1 MIETVEKHT
10 LLAAKHP
17 MDAVYEVLA
26 ALYIRR
32 QAKQL
37 GKQLPGVCHA
47 EDTEYIHRARVASR
61 RLRAALRVFGDCFGK
76 RTLQRWRRHI
86 RRLARQLGDARDADV
101 QIQFL
106 CGFLSQPL
114 EPSVCR
120 GLSRLLAEL
129 ERRRERLQP
138 RVARAVKVLRRS
150 GVLEEMLSRT
160 KKVLDRANNADADGA
175 TPEALVQFARHIR
188 IRLDE
193 FLALQDSLQ
202 EPDDAERLHSLR
214 IAAKRLRY
222 TLEIARSA
230 NQGNLQPFIEAA
242 KGLQTLLGEI
252 HDCDVWQAELES
264 FQAAQRKRM
273 LRIYGSDRPMAQIEP
288 GIELL
293 RQDRCRRRQELV
305 QQVTAFWQQLEQ
317 QGTWQA
323 LLKLLEELSSLPA
336 AVPVDTETSIARV
349 VAPADDGAPV
359 CQPAV
364 CDSIEPNGAKGLKV
378 RGDGGRQLPPESTLA
393 EAAAA
398 AKHQAQDLMPPHA
411 RRKRAAAV
419 NSAN

>member
-1 MIETVEKHT
+1 M
-10 LLAAKHP
+10 A
-17 MDAVYEVLA
+17 AVYEVLA
-26 ALYIRR
+26 ARYIRR

-37 GKQLPGVCHA
+37 GKQLPGVCTA
-47 EDTEYIHRARVASR
+47 EDIEFIHRARVASR
-61 RLRAALRVFGDCFGK
+61 RLRAALQVFGECFGN
-76 RTLQRWRRHI
+76 RTLRRWRRHI
-86 RRLARQLGDARDADV
+86 RRLARKLGDARDADV

-106 CGFLSQPL
+106 CGFLSQSL

-129 ERRRERLQP
+129 DQRRERMQP
-138 RVARAVKVLRRS
+138 RVVRAVKVLRRS

-175 TPEALVQFARHIR
+175 TPEALAQFARHIR
-188 IRLDE
+188 VRLDE

-222 TLEIARSA
+222 TLEIARSTY
-230 NQGNLQPFIEAA
+230 QGDLQPFIEAA

-264 FQAAQRKRM
+264 FQEAQRKRM

-293 RQDRCRRRQELV
+293 RQERRRRREELV

-317 QGTWQA
+317 QGTWQT
-323 LLKLLEELSSLPA
+323 LLKLLEELSALPV
-336 AVPVDTETSIARV
+336 AVSVDTESSTAGG
-349 VAPADDGAPV
+349 VAPADDAAPV

-364 CDSIEPNGAKGLKV
+364 CDSAEPKELKPLDV
-378 RGDGGRQLPPESTLA
+378 RADGSRQLQPESTLGKDSPA
-393 EAAAA
+393 TRACAT
-398 AKHQAQDLMPPHA
+398 HLRHPHA
-411 RRKRAAAV
+411 RRKMPAGI
-419 NSAN
+419 NTGN